1 MDELILDGIIASG
14 SCGCTEEEKLHAQDF
29 YVSLKLGFDFDKCV
43 KSDSLSDSVD
53 YPSVIECVKQTV
65 ANTRYNLI
73 ESLAEKIAQDLFFN
87 FDKIQSIELQ
97 LRKLL
102 CEKNFGLSKIAV
114 KINRHRQ

>member
-1 MDELILDGIIASG
+1 MDELILEGIIASG

-29 YVSLKLGFDFDKCV
+29 SISLRLSFDFCECV
-43 KSDSLSDSVD
+43 KSDSLADSVD
-53 YPSVIECVKQTV
+53 YPSVVECVRRTV

-73 ESLAEKIAQDLFFN
+73 ESLAEKIAQDLLLN
-87 FDKIQSIELQ
+87 FGKVHSVELQ